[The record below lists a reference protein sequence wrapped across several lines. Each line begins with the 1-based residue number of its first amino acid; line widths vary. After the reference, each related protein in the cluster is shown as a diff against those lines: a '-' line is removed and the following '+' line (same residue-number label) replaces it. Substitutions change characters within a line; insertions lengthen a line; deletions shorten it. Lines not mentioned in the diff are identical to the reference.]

1 MTVASPYGIAN
12 YHFSRFS
19 FNLPFSFF
27 PQFSNL
33 SALIKSSFTPQRLIT
48 ELTGVTNVGLVES
61 N

>member
-12 YHFSRFS
+12 YHFSRF
-19 FNLPFSFF
+19 LPFSFF